1 MGVFSTQDDHPG
13 RWHQPVSVPVNKADA
28 FSAAVEMVE
37 DLDGWSK
44 PEIDRDALSLTCTV
58 KGGLLS
64 KESTVRV
71 WTEGPDGIPS
81 SSTHCRSESSGG
93 LLPRDKKN
101 VAEFIRKLYMRI
113 T

>member
-13 RWHQPVSVPVNKADA
+13 RWHQPVSVPVNKTDA
-28 FSAAVEMVE
+28 FGAAIEMVE
-37 DLDGWSK
+37 DLESWSK
-44 PEIDRDALSLTCTV
+44 PEIDQDALSLTCTV
-58 KGGLLS
+58 AGGLFS

-71 WTEGPDGIPS
+71 WCEGPDGIPS
-81 SSTHCRSESSGG
+81 SSTHCRSESNGG
-93 LLPRDKKN
+93 LLPRDKKI